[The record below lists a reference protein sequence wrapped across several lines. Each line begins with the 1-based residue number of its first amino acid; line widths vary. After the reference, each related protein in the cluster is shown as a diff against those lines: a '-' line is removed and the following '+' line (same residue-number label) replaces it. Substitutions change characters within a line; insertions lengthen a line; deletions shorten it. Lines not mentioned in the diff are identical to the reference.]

1 MTSRGFVIG
10 LALLLAVAATA
21 AVAIY
26 VRNVEESSEAAETQ
40 VQVIVAK
47 QDIIAGENLDELLSR
62 GAFQTESVTED
73 SLVDGAVTSLDE
85 LEGKTT
91 SSPIVEGEQITTA
104 RLEGSGELPG
114 GALGIPAGHT
124 AVNIALP
131 SPSILGGNLTTGDHV
146 TVFAHFSDNAQATA
160 QVTQQTQGA
169 VTATVNGGQGMT
181 VTLVPDVQVLKV
193 QGEVPSGGN
202 GTIGAN
208 QKFTDVEL
216 AVTLALK
223 PRDAEKL
230 IHAKSQGQIHLA
242 LLPPGEKGDKQR
254 PLTTNEVIGR

>member
-26 VRNVEESSEAAETQ
+26 VRNVEERSEEASNM

-47 QDIIAGENLDELLSR
+47 DDIIAGERLDELLSR
-62 GAFQTESVTED
+62 GAFRTEAVPED
-73 SLVDGAVTSLDE
+73 SLVEGAVTSLDE

-91 SSPIVEGEQITTA
+91 SSPIVKGEQVTIA
-104 RLEGSGELPG
+104 RIEGSGALPG

-124 AVNIALP
+124 AVNVALP
-131 SPSILGGNLTTGDHV
+131 APSILGGDLTGGDHV
-146 TVFAHFSDNAQATA
+146 TVFAHFGDSAEVNAK
-160 QVTQQTQGA
+160 VTGSSPEDL
-169 VTATVNGGQGMT
+169 TATVSGGTGMT

-193 QGEVPSGGN
+193 QGEVPDGGN
-202 GTIGAN
+202 GTLGAS
-208 QKFTDVEL
+208 QKFTELEL

-230 IHAKSQGQIHLA
+230 IHAKSQGEIHLA
-242 LLPPGEKGDKQR
+242 LLPPGEKGTKQA
-254 PLTTNEVIGR
+254 PLTFREVIGR